1 MNFYVMHVTQKYIYN
16 QHVLCTVVCEIL
28 WSLDGGIFLHVSG
41 IVVNRILRNK
51 KPGSEYTFL

>member
-1 MNFYVMHVTQKYIYN
+1 MLCHVTQKYIYN